1 MDTPLTAVPDVIQ
14 YKVMR
19 ISKLSE
25 CTSLIRSSPLPP
37 SPPHSPSP
45 PYNAEGPVT
54 KTRMHPSRMRTVHS
68 SSHVYRSMH
77 WAGGVSISACTG
89 RGGCLHRGGVCQEG
103 SAQGGVCLGGG
114 CLPRGVCIPAC
125 TGAAPPVDRMTD
137 RCKNITLPQLHVRC
151 GR

>member
-25 CTSLIRSSPLPP
+25 CTSLVTSAPLPP
-37 SPPHSPSP
+37 SPPYSTPP

-54 KTRMHPSRMRTVHS
+54 KTRMHSSRMRAVRS

-77 WAGGVSISACTG
+77 WAGG
-89 RGGCLHRGGVCQEG
+89 CLHRGVSAKRGMLREVSAWGV
-103 SAQGGVCLGGG
+103 SAQ
-114 CLPRGVCIPAC
+114 GVCIPAC
-125 TGAAPPVDRMTD
+125 TGAAPPPVDRMTD
-137 RCKNITLPQLHVRC
+137 GCKNITLPQLHVRC

>member
-1 MDTPLTAVPDVIQ
+1 
-14 YKVMR
+14 MR

-25 CTSLIRSSPLPP
+25 CTSLVRSSPLPP

-89 RGGCLHRGGVCQEG
+89 RGGVCLHRGGVCQEG
-103 SAQGGVCLGGG
+103 SAQGGVCLGGVSAQG
-114 CLPRGVCIPAC
+114 GLYPSMHWGSP
-125 TGAAPPVDRMTD
+125 PPVDRMTD